1 MFHAEALIYCSL
13 FPFRQTAAAAAALD
27 DSSSVLELFS

>member
-13 FPFRQTAAAAAALD
+13 FPFRQTAAAAALD
-27 DSSSVLELFS
+27 DSSSVLELFG